1 MMRRKVI
8 SIPAAVLALAAFIAT
23 PSAGRKPLMG
33 WSSWNAF
40 RVNIND
46 SIIRRQAQLLV
57 ETGLRDAGYAQVNID
72 DGFFG
77 PRDSDGNMTSHPKR
91 FPNGMRGITNFI
103 HSLGMKAGI
112 YSDAGD
118 NTCGSMYDADTLGVG
133 AGFYG
138 HELQDARRYFGDW
151 NFDFI
156 KIDYCGAKEQ
166 GLVEKEQYGRIA
178 DAIRRVKPDASIN
191 ICRWA
196 FPGVWGR
203 DVAASWRIS
212 PDINPS
218 WRRVKPI
225 VSRALNLSAY
235 ARDGHYND
243 MDMLALGFRG
253 SSPIGGPGLTQTEE
267 EAHFGLWCIMSSP
280 LLIGCDLSKIP
291 SSTLDLLKNRELIA
305 INQDK
310 LQLQAYAVVRNP
322 DGSAILVKDIK
333 KRHGLERAAAF
344 YNPGDSALA
353 MSIPLAELEMGG
365 QVAVRDLVHRKDL
378 GRHSGILGFTVP
390 AHGAVIVGLKA
401 ERRLDASRYEAEWG
415 YMPMFDDIGRNE
427 VKYAADKA
435 CSGGYRA
442 AFLGNHPDNYI
453 EWDNVYSSGAARY
466 LLNIS
471 IVNGL
476 GRDIELTVNGES
488 TTLATGASD
497 NGAATVS
504 VPVTLKRGRNSIRMG
519 NSSAYAPDIDKFT
532 LKRL

>member
-1 MMRRKVI
+1 MRFGKLASAV
-8 SIPAAVLALAAFIAT
+8 AASMIAAAFIPA
-23 PSAGRKPLMG
+23 PARKPLMG

-57 ETGLRDAGYAQVNID
+57 ETGLKDAGYAQVNID

-77 PRDSDGNMTSHPKR
+77 PRDSVGNMTSHPQR
-91 FPNGMRGITNFI
+91 FPNGMRGITDYI

-166 GLVEKEQYGRIA
+166 KLVEEEQYRRIH
-178 DAIRRVKPDASIN
+178 DAISSVKPGVSVN

-196 FPGVWGR
+196 FPGVWAR

-225 VSRALNLSAY
+225 VDRALNLSAY

-243 MDMLALGFRG
+243 MDMLALGFREG
-253 SSPIGGPGLTQTEE
+253 SAIGGNGLTPTEE
-267 EAHFGLWCIMSSP
+267 QTHFGLWCIMSSP

-291 SSTLDLLKNRELIA
+291 QSTLNLLTNKELIA
-305 INQDK
+305 LNQDT
-310 LQLQAYAVVRNP
+310 LALQAYPVVRNA
-322 DGSAILVKDIK
+322 DGGVILVKDIK
-333 KRHGLERAAAF
+333 EHHGLERAAAF
-344 YNPGDSALA
+344 YNPGDYEISL
-353 MSIPLAELEMGG
+353 SIPLSELEMGG
-365 QVAVRDLVHRKDL
+365 YVKVRDLINRREIATVSDRLDFRLPPH
-378 GRHSGILGFTVP
+378 GI
-390 AHGAVIVGLKA
+390 AVVRLKA
-401 ERRLDASRYEAEWG
+401 QKRLDAKRYEAEWG
-415 YMPMFDDIGRNE
+415 YMPKFDDIGRNE
-427 VKYAADKA
+427 VKYAPDPN
-435 CSGGYRA
+435 CSGGYKV
-442 AFLGNHPDNYI
+442 AFLGNGADNYI
-453 EWDNVYSSGAARY
+453 EWDNVYCSKGGRY
-466 LLNIS
+466 LLS
-471 IVNGL
+471 ITFTNGK
-476 GRDIELTVNGES
+476 GRFLDITVNGKETRLS
-488 TTLATGASD
+488 TGASS
-497 NGAATVS
+497 NGIATMS
-504 VPVTLKRGRNSIRMG
+504 LPITLNKGRNVIRMG
-519 NSSAYAPDIDKFT
+519 NSEAYAPDIDKFT
-532 LKRL
+532 LRRR